1 MIARAAA
8 YGFIN
13 AKLRARISKILP
25 QEFFMRMARARSFI
39 EAVGMLRETVYA
51 DVDRV
56 YSQTGDLLLA
66 ELELHREEMAV
77 VSELGHY
84 GTDDTRVFA
93 SVVVQQYEVENLK
106 NAIRLWFERAVRGRS
121 VEQKVPYVMRRGTA
135 HAIDFDALINAADLS
150 VTASVL
156 EKTPYAAII
165 RAHAAEVT
173 AQSSV
178 FPLEMA
184 LDRWY
189 YRELLETADRL
200 DRRDAEIAKRLI
212 GIQIDVVNVNWVV
225 RLSEYYDISLG
236 TLRRSLLPGG
246 LWFDVSQLEASFQSD
261 HPADTLASTLSGR
274 YPAMAGHTPEGDR
287 LRSLALL
294 EDVLQQV
301 LHHEVHKVL
310 GGYPFTIGIVLAY
323 VFLKQNEI
331 RSITTV
337 LNGRYYEL
345 DPARIGSML

>member
-1 MIARAAA
+1 MTSRASA

-25 QEFFMRMARARSFI
+25 REFFMRMARARSLI
-39 EAVGMLRETVYA
+39 EAVGMLRETAYA
-51 DVDRV
+51 TVEQV
-56 YSQTGDLLLA
+56 YSRTGDLLLA
-66 ELELHREEMAV
+66 ELELHRQELAV
-77 VSELGHY
+77 VSDVDRYLTGEIRRFTAVL
-84 GTDDTRVFA
+84 
-93 SVVVQQYEVENLK
+93 VQQYEVENLK
-106 NAIRLWFERAVRGRS
+106 NAIRLWFERAVRSRS
-121 VEQKVPYVMRRGTA
+121 VEEKIAYIMRGGTA
-135 HAIDFDALINAADLS
+135 HAIDFDALINAPDLS
-150 VTASVL
+150 AIAQVL
-156 EKTPYAAII
+156 ERTPYAAIVQD
-165 RAHAAEVT
+165 HEEDVT

-189 YRELLETADRL
+189 YRELLQAASRL
-200 DRRDAEIAKRLI
+200 DGRDAEIATRLI

-225 RLSEYYDISLG
+225 RLSEFYDMPG
-236 TLRRSLLPGG
+236 DVLRRSLLPGG
-246 LWFDVSQLEASFQSD
+246 QWFDLNQLESSFQSD

-274 YPAMAGHTPEGDR
+274 YPAMTGHTPEGDR

-294 EDVLQQV
+294 EGVLQEV

-310 GGYPFTIGIVLAY
+310 GGYPFTIGIVIAY

-337 LNGRYYEL
+337 LNGRFYEL
-345 DPARIGSML
+345 DPAGIGNML